1 MSLLPRHPVAQGFR
15 AVDKVLVVSTLLLLI
30 IGFLAVYS
38 ATSFPGTREHGLHIK
53 QLAWIALGVGAFVLG
68 ALVPV
73 RFYDG
78 PLALLLYVV
87 SLLGIGVTLVLGR
100 AHLGATRWIELG
112 PLHFQ
117 PSEVAKIGTVLLL
130 ARLLSGRPHDT
141 IRTKR
146 LFLCLG
152 VCAIPAALV
161 MKQPDLGTAVSF
173 LALPLP
179 LMLWA
184 GFPLFGLLL
193 VASPVA
199 NLLALISVKAWI
211 AYVAVLALVLW
222 NSRDRMGIFVAGLLL
237 LINIGAGLAAP
248 RAWNHLHDYQKQ
260 RITTFLDPSKD
271 PYGAGYQII
280 QSKIALGSGGAS
292 GKGYLQGTQKRLS
305 FLPEQHTD
313 FIFCVVGEEL
323 GFAGTSTILL
333 LFTLL
338 LTNGVLIAYQA
349 RNKFASVV
357 ALGIVGVLL
366 YNILVNIW
374 MTVGLAPV
382 TGLPLPLISYGGS
395 SLMTTLFEIGLL
407 ANVSIRR
414 HDY

>member
-1 MSLLPRHPVAQGFR
+1 MASSSQRVAHGFR
-15 AVDKVLVVSTLLLLI
+15 AVDKVLVVSTVLLLVL
-30 IGFLAVYS
+30 GFLAVYS
-38 ATSFPGTREHGLHIK
+38 ATSFPGTREHGSHVK
-53 QLAWIALGVGAFVLG
+53 QLVFIVIGIAAFLVGALF
-68 ALVPV
+68 PV

-78 PLALLLYVV
+78 PLATLVYGA
-87 SLLGIGVTLVLGR
+87 SLVGVLITLVLGR
-100 AHLGATRWIELG
+100 AHLGATRWIEFG

-117 PSEVAKIGTVLLL
+117 PSEMAKIGTVLLL
-130 ARLLSGRPHDT
+130 ARLLSGRPHET
-141 IRTKR
+141 IRPKR
-146 LFLCLG
+146 LFVCLG
-152 VCAIPAALV
+152 VCALPAALV

-173 LALPLP
+173 LSLPLP
-179 LMLWA
+179 LMYWA

-199 NLLALISVKAWI
+199 NLLALISVRVWI
-211 AYVAVLALVLW
+211 AYIVVFALVLW
-222 NSRDRMGIFVAGLLL
+222 NSRDRMGTWVAVLLL
-237 LINIGAGLAAP
+237 VVNIGAGIAAP

-280 QSKIALGSGGAS
+280 QSKIALGSGGVT

-313 FIFCVVGEEL
+313 FIFCVVGEEG
-323 GFAGTSTILL
+323 GFVATATILL

-357 ALGIVGVLL
+357 ALGMVGVLL
-366 YNILVNIW
+366 YNILVNVW